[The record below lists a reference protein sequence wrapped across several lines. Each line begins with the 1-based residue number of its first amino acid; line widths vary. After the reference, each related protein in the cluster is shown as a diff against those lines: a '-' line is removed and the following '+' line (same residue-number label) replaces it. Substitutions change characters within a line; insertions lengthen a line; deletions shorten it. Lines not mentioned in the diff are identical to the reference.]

1 MFNSTGYSLA
11 DIAAAT
17 GGGNGGRS
25 GGFGDGFMDNGAW
38 WIIILFLFAAM
49 NGNGLWGGGG
59 GGQGG
64 STIREEISYGFDM
77 NGLENG
83 IRGIQQGLCDG
94 FYAQNTSL
102 LNGFNTLGN
111 QVTTGTAAIQNTLCQ
126 GFNGVN
132 VGMLTGFNGIQ
143 AQMAN
148 DALVAQQCCCE
159 TQNLINSKFCDLNY
173 NLATQSCDTRRAIAD
188 STRDIID
195 NNNAGIRSILDFLTQ
210 DKIATLT
217 AENQSLKFA
226 ASQAAQNAFITANQE
241 AQTAELIRRLDT
253 PCPVPAYV
261 VPNPNCCYGNAY
273 NFGNRSG
280 CGCDIYGG

>member
-17 GGGNGGRS
+17 GGNRNNDTFG
-25 GGFGDGFMDNGAW
+25 GDGGW
-38 WIIILFLFAAM
+38 WIILLFLFALGGGWG
-49 NGNGLWGGGG
+49 NGNGLFGGNGG
-59 GGQGG
+59 NG
-64 STIREEISYGFDM
+64 STLREEISYGFDM

-83 IRGIQQGLCDG
+83 VRGIQQGLCDG
-94 FYAQNTSL
+94 FYTQNSTAL
-102 LNGFNTLGN
+102 QGFNDLQTSISNG
-111 QVTTGTAAIQNTLCQ
+111 VAEIQNSLCQ

-132 VGMLTGFNGIQ
+132 TAMLQGFNGVQ

-148 DALVAQQCCCE
+148 DALVAQQCCCN
-159 TQNLINSKFCDLNY
+159 TQNLISSKFCDLNY
-173 NLATQSCDTRRAIAD
+173 NIATQGCDTRRAIAD

-195 NNNAGIRSILDFLTQ
+195 SQNAGTRQILDFLTQ

-226 ASQAAQNAFITANQE
+226 ASQAQQNVALGAMMDAN
-241 AQTAELIRRLDT
+241 TAEIIRRTVT

-261 VPNPNCCYGNAY
+261 VPNPNCCYDSAVFN
-273 NFGNRSG
+273 NRCGYG
-280 CGCDIYGG
+280 CGCNY